1 VSDSE
6 QLILFDGPTRQF
18 SQERARKTFEAL
30 IEAAS
35 RLFGERGFDATQTPD
50 IAAAAGV
57 SVGSFY
63 RYFNDKKEIYLEITR
78 RELAKAYHQV
88 MDGLTTERFA
98 GMGRRATIEESLVIL
113 LENVA
118 RSPEL
123 HRVYIDMA
131 LRDEQVAALKAAF
144 DDAARARLTAL
155 IAAICPP
162 EDVADPEAS
171 AYIIHTAVVECA
183 NHIAGVYGSLSV
195 SRERALAALSE
206 LVIRALFGI
215 ER

>member
-1 VSDSE
+1 MSDSE
-6 QLILFDGPTRQF
+6 QLILFDGPARQF
-18 SQERARKTFEAL
+18 SQARARKTFEAL

-35 RLFGERGFDATQTPD
+35 QLFAERGFDATQSPD

-63 RYFNDKKEIYLEITR
+63 RYFSDKKEIYLEITR
-78 RELAKAYHQV
+78 RELAKAYHEV
-88 MDGLTTERFA
+88 MDGLTPERFA
-98 GMGRRATIEESLVIL
+98 GKGRRATIEESLAVL
-113 LENVA
+113 LANVS

-144 DDAARARLTAL
+144 DNAARARLSEL

-162 EDVADPEAS
+162 EDVADPQAF

-183 NHIAGVYGSLSV
+183 NHIAGVHGSLSV